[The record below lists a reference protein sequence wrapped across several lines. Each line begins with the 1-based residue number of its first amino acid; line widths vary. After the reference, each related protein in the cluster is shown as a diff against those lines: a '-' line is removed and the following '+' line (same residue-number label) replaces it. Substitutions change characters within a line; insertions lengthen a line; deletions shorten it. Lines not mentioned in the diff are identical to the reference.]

1 MRADVTVPLTRW
13 SCASFV
19 AEGSC
24 GDPRWPAT
32 RAAPRHLWRSGCA
45 RYRLLH
51 PEAAA
56 PRRGGALLAPLWNR
70 ILRDKEATSL
80 FSKLKRLLSLLLQ
93 LALLVLLVLALGD
106 PRAAASLVKGRNLVV
121 LVDASASMQ
130 ATDVS
135 GTRPGSA
142 KDEVRKMIRGLGGA
156 DRMLIAQMDAVT
168 TALVPM
174 SGDTAE
180 LERSL
185 DCISATDTRV
195 DFARAL
201 RFATD
206 AVRGLER
213 SEIVVV
219 SDGNVGEAA
228 DASGAV
234 RLGWTPSSSMFP
246 SVAASET
253 SPSRSSRCAA
263 IRSTKVG
270 TR

>member
-1 MRADVTVPLTRW
+1 MTFAGLPLAQLLAIFGAAAALVTVFYILKLRRR
-13 SCASFV
+13 AV
-19 AEGSC
+19 AVPFS
-24 GDPRWPAT
+24 
-32 RAAPRHLWRSGCA
+32 
-45 RYRLLH
+45 
-51 PEAAA
+51 
-56 PRRGGALLAPLWNR
+56 PLWNR

-135 GTRPGSA
+135 GTRLGSA

-185 DCISATDTRV
+185 DRISATDTRV
-195 DFARAL
+195 HISML
-201 RFATD
+201 RW
-206 AVRGLER
+206 RN
-213 SEIVVV
+213 V
-219 SDGNVGEAA
+219 S
-228 DASGAV
+228 
-234 RLGWTPSSSMFP
+234 R
-246 SVAASET
+246 
-253 SPSRSSRCAA
+253 R
-263 IRSTKVG
+263 
-270 TR
+270 